1 MWQEQTPWSQHAAVW
16 TEEDAA
22 YNMQGFMCMQEPIAQ
37 TKAPVNLWA
46 LAEKQELPKGSTYK
60 SKIKGKKK

>member
-1 MWQEQTPWSQHAAVW
+1 
-16 TEEDAA
+16 
-22 YNMQGFMCMQEPIAQ
+22 MCMQELIAQ

-60 SKIKGKKK
+60 SKIKGKNKKTKNKQTIF